1 MTSKVIVREVKL
13 LESFK
18 LSDQFWNLTGE
29 TITWQIKYSE
39 DTLNFYK
46 LKFQSFPRH
55 FYGIG
60 KNIGKAIVIVW
71 CHVNYILIRVET

>member
-18 LSDQFWNLTGE
+18 LSNQFWNLTGE
-29 TITWQIKYSE
+29 TITRQFKYCE

-46 LKFQSFPRH
+46 LKFRSFPRH
-55 FYGIG
+55 KYWQSHS
-60 KNIGKAIVIVW
+60 NQV
-71 CHVNYILIRVET
+71 L

>member
-39 DTLNFYK
+39 DTSFRNFVICCQNSAFIECIETINIQ
-46 LKFQSFPRH
+46 LKSFW
-55 FYGIG
+55 
-60 KNIGKAIVIVW
+60 IVK
-71 CHVNYILIRVET
+71 ILATFHSVIS

>member
-39 DTLNFYK
+39 DIWIFTNSNSNPF
-46 LKFQSFPRH
+46 H
-55 FYGIG
+55 
-60 KNIGKAIVIVW
+60 VI
-71 CHVNYILIRVET
+71 YTEEA